1 MNVFKPA
8 LACLLLAASCAASA
22 ETRLTLKSDA
32 GDYIGAGKN
41 YLYTDANAT
50 FRYSKN
56 YDNGITLNISSGN
69 GSVWWTLDLAAPGNA
84 QLQPGSYE
92 AATRFPFQAT
102 SEPGLNFSGSGRGC
116 NTLTGRFDIF
126 EVSYDSQGVV
136 NGINASFEQHC
147 EGATPALRGQLS
159 YNLVPPMGV
168 STVGVTPISYTC
180 LNRTSGQRLVRKST
194 ATLFD
199 CKQAGL
205 QVNPGDQV
213 TISITGSAE

>member
-1 MNVFKPA
+1 MNAYRPLVA
-8 LACLLLAASCAASA
+8 GLLLAASCAASA
-22 ETRLTLKSDA
+22 DTRLTLKSDA
-32 GDYIGAGKN
+32 GDYIGQGKN

-56 YDNGITLNISSGN
+56 FDNGITLNINSG
-69 GSVWWTLDLAAPGNA
+69 SAWWTLDLAAPGNA

-92 AATRFPFQAT
+92 AATRFPFQAA
-102 SEPGLNFSGSGRGC
+102 SEPGLSFSGSGRGC

-126 EVSYDSQGVV
+126 AVSYDDQGVV
-136 NGINASFEQHC
+136 TGLNASFEQHC

-159 YNLVPPMGV
+159 YNMVAPMGV
-168 STVGVTPISYTC
+168 STVGLAPKSYTC
-180 LNRTSGQRLVRKST
+180 LNRTSGQRLVRKNT

-199 CKQAGL
+199 CKKAGL

-213 TISITGSAE
+213 TISINGKAE

>member
-1 MNVFKPA
+1 MNAYRPLVA
-8 LACLLLAASCAASA
+8 GLLLAASCAASA
-22 ETRLTLKSDA
+22 ETRLILKSDA
-32 GDYIGAGKN
+32 GDYIGQGQN
-41 YLYTDANAT
+41 YLYSDANAT

-56 YDNGITLNISSGN
+56 YDNGITLNINSG
-69 GSVWWTLDLAAPGNA
+69 STWWTLDLAAPGNA

-92 AATRFPFQAT
+92 AATRFPFQAAD
-102 SEPGLNFSGSGRGC
+102 EPGLNFSGSGRGC
-116 NTLTGRFDIF
+116 NQLTGRFDIF
-126 EVSYDSQGVV
+126 EVSYDDQGLVT
-136 NGINASFEQHC
+136 GLNASFEQHC

-168 STVGVTPISYTC
+168 STIGLATKSYTC
-180 LNRTSGQRLVRKST
+180 LNRTSGQRLVRKSK

-213 TISITGSAE
+213 TISVTGSAE

>member
-1 MNVFKPA
+1 MNAYRPLVA
-8 LACLLLAASCAASA
+8 GLLLAASCAANA
-22 ETRLTLKSDA
+22 ETRLILKSDA
-32 GDYIGAGKN
+32 GDYIGQGQN

-56 YDNGITLNISSGN
+56 FDNGITLNINSG
-69 GSVWWTLDLAAPGNA
+69 SAWWTLDLAAPGNA

-92 AATRFPFQAT
+92 AATRFPFQAAD
-102 SEPGLNFSGSGRGC
+102 EPGLNFSGSGRGC
-116 NTLTGRFDIF
+116 NQLTGRFDIF
-126 EVSYDSQGVV
+126 EVSYDDQGVV
-136 NGINASFEQHC
+136 TGLNASFEQHC

-168 STVGVTPISYTC
+168 STVGLAAKSYTC
-180 LNRTSGQRLVRKST
+180 LNRTSGQRVVRRSS

-213 TISITGSAE
+213 TVSVTGSAE

>member
-1 MNVFKPA
+1 MNAIKPVF
-8 LACLLLAASCAASA
+8 ACLLLAASCAASA
-22 ETRLTLKSDA
+22 DTRLVLKSDA
-32 GDYIGAGKN
+32 GDYIGQGQS

-56 YDNGITLNISSGN
+56 YDNGIALNIESGN
-69 GSVWWTLDLAAPGNA
+69 AWWSLNLAAPGNA
-84 QLQPGSYE
+84 QLQPGSYL
-92 AATRFPFQAT
+92 AATRWPFQAANA
-102 SEPGLNFSGSGRGC
+102 PGLDFSGSGRGC

-126 EVSYDSQGVV
+126 EVSYDSEGVV
-136 NGINASFEQHC
+136 TGINASFEQHC

-168 STVGVTPISYTC
+168 STIGVTPVSYTC

-199 CKQAGL
+199 CKKAGL
-205 QVNPGDQV
+205 QVNPGDQI
-213 TISITGSAE
+213 TISITGAAE